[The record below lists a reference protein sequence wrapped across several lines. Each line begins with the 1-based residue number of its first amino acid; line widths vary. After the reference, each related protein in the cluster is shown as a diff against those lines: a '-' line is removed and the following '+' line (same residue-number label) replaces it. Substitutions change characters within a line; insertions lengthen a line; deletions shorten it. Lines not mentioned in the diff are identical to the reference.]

1 MPDRRS
7 FLATLSAFSASA
19 LLPPLPLH
27 AGRLQARRGRQRP
40 NVVMIS
46 ADDLGYGD
54 LGCFGRA
61 DLTTPVL
68 DAFATQGMRFTHAYS
83 AAPICTPTRVGFMT
97 GRYPARHPVG
107 LREPLTGSDE
117 DRGLGLEVTHPTL
130 SSLLKGGGY
139 TNALFGKWHLGLQP
153 EFHPNRHGFD
163 EFFGPL
169 SGAVDHVA
177 HTAPWGAPDLWD
189 DDRPVRVEGY
199 LQDLVVDRAVGFIRK
214 RPEPFFLSVQG
225 TAPHW
230 PWQQRDDP
238 PRPAGTDLREGPGD
252 RYPEMVRILDE
263 GVGRVLVALEES
275 GLADRTLVI
284 FTSDNGGERYSSMGG
299 LAGGKGTT
307 WEGGIRVP
315 AIVRWPGVVPAGVTS
330 PLPLTTLD
338 WTATILAAADVA
350 AASSHPLDGIDLQ
363 PLLGEAAPTMP
374 RSLFWR
380 MSQRGHR
387 GGARVGTWKYH
398 LDENGERLFD
408 LVLDP
413 GERRDLSGERSDV
426 FEDLRRAY
434 RAWSA
439 EMLAPV
445 TLAPPAVR

>member
-7 FLATLSAFSASA
+7 FLATLSAISASA

-27 AGRLQARRGRQRP
+27 ARRLPARRGRQRP
-40 NVVMIS
+40 NIVMIS

-68 DAFATQGMRFTHAYS
+68 DAFATEGMRFTHAYS
-83 AAPICTPTRVGFMT
+83 AAPVCTPTRVGFMT
-97 GRYPARHPVG
+97 GRYPGRHPVG

-117 DRGLGLEVTHPTL
+117 DRGLGLEVAHPTL

-189 DDRPVRVEGY
+189 NERPVRVEGY

-214 RPEPFFLSVQG
+214 RPEPFFLSLQG

-230 PWQQRDDP
+230 PWQHRDDP

-263 GVGRVLVALEES
+263 GIGRVLVALEES
-275 GLADRTLVI
+275 ALAHRTLVI

-330 PLPLTTLD
+330 PQPLTTLD

-363 PLLGEAAPTMP
+363 PLLREGARTLQ

-398 LDENGERLFD
+398 LDESGERLFD

-413 GERRDLSGERSDV
+413 GERRDLSGQRPEV

-445 TLAPPAVR
+445 TLAPAAVR